1 LIDSRND
8 TNRWSERYSGTLDDV
23 FDVQQ
28 KLSRSIVDALEI
40 SLSPEESRKIAD
52 QPFDNVEAFE
62 CYQRA
67 RREFLGGSADG
78 MDRALHDLQV
88 GLDIV
93 GENVLLYAGMA
104 EVHLQRYEL
113 GISTDLES
121 AEAFTN
127 KVRALQPE
135 SAIGYNL
142 MGRLERFRGSVLEAA
157 KYFES
162 ALAVDPNHVNSW
174 LFLGFLYAYQL
185 GKPSRARPLLTKLLD
200 VDPLTPFSLLVFGL
214 LQWAEGQLDH
224 AVSTSRKVI
233 KLDPDFT
240 PAWLL
245 NLYVL
250 AWQEKYS
257 EVTSAVARMAKL
269 GLQDPLTEFCTFF
282 ESGLPHKTAP
292 QTTVLSEETKSY
304 LRNDPEV
311 PWFVA
316 ASYALRNDKEEALRW
331 LELTVKRDW
340 INYPLWKNDPLM
352 ENVRGEPRYQELMAV
367 VKEKWENFG
376 D

>member
-1 LIDSRND
+1 MGARTKKSVHRRASLRERQRGSRAGVLLRRDDRRDLRITARLIDSRND

-104 EVHLQRYEL
+104 EVHFQRYEL
-113 GISTDLES
+113 GISADLES

-214 LQWAEGQLDH
+214 LQWQKDN
-224 AVSTSRKVI
+224 SITRC
-233 KLDPDFT
+233 PR
-240 PAWLL
+240 
-245 NLYVL
+245 L
-250 AWQEKYS
+250 AK
-257 EVTSAVARMAKL
+257 
-269 GLQDPLTEFCTFF
+269 
-282 ESGLPHKTAP
+282 
-292 QTTVLSEETKSY
+292 
-304 LRNDPEV
+304 
-311 PWFVA
+311 
-316 ASYALRNDKEEALRW
+316 
-331 LELTVKRDW
+331 
-340 INYPLWKNDPLM
+340 
-352 ENVRGEPRYQELMAV
+352 
-367 VKEKWENFG
+367 
-376 D
+376 